1 MMADTGF
8 KVVCRFDPALDPE
21 AMGSSA
27 VRRFRETGDFAEAQ
41 FRDGMR
47 PTVFHC
53 RRLKVSEMQAV
64 NGYATESD
72 RLSAAFARGIIRCED
87 LYSENGSRREW
98 IRPDPERPVASSV
111 IDATFD
117 FGEVQEVG
125 AAIYGRSILGKGRPA
140 AWPLPDTSRAAVG
153 ALAYHLAER
162 TLEQDAS
169 SAPSKSGADSAPTT
183 SG

>member
-1 MMADTGF
+1 MADTGF
-8 KVVCRFDPALDPE
+8 MVVCRFDPALDPE

-27 VRRFRETGDFAEAQ
+27 VRKFRETGDFSEAQ
-41 FRDGMR
+41 FREGMR
-47 PTVFHC
+47 PAVFHC
-53 RRLKVSEMQAV
+53 RRLRVSEMQAV
-64 NGYATESD
+64 NGYTTEAD

-87 LYSENGSRREW
+87 LYSENGSRRDW
-98 IRPDPERPVASSV
+98 VRPDSDRPVASSA

-153 ALAYHLAER
+153 ALAYRLAEQ

-169 SAPSKSGADSAPTT
+169 SAPSKSAADPAAAT